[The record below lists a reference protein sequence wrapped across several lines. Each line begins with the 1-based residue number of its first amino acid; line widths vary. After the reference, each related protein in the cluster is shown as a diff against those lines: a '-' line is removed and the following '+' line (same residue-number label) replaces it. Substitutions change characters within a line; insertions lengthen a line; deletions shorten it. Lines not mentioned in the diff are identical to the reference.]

1 MCYITTYRKTDER
14 VTSNLVINFKGNS
27 RTIIPSTVKNH
38 RNAIPHKKND
48 SSSEIK
54 LEVIES
60 CYVTDREFSELPGNL
75 EGQFSEL
82 RNKINEEK
90 KYLDKKIE
98 TLKKSKQ
105 KFWS

>member
-1 MCYITTYRKTDER
+1 M
-14 VTSNLVINFKGNS
+14 
-27 RTIIPSTVKNH
+27 TVLQK
-38 RNAIPHKKND
+38 
-48 SSSEIK
+48 SK

-75 EGQFSEL
+75 KGSSVSSEIKL
-82 RNKINEEK
+82 MKK

-105 KFWS
+105 VLELKNLVNKMKDALEVLEIEPTIQNRGLVSLKMKI